1 MPQFSRFFVLCCS
14 AFILCVATANAK
26 ADPLTF
32 TNLVALQNNSSTRV
46 DLLANPGTTL
56 VGPRISF
63 LVDIEGIVP
72 TGTTS
77 ILQITYTELGHA
89 PIVQTFS
96 IPAFDTVPPPYSQF
110 FTIDSPGASA
120 QGTPATLTISIIT
133 SPGFGIIPSPG
144 HFVTHTYSFNVA
156 QPVPEPA
163 SMMLLGSGVVG
174 LLVRRWRV
182 RQRALQSG

>member
-1 MPQFSRFFVLCCS
+1 VPQFSRVFILFCS
-14 AFILCVATANAK
+14 AFILCVATVNAK

-32 TNLVALQNNSSTRV
+32 TNLVALQNNGATRV

-63 LVDIEGIVP
+63 LVDIEGMVP

-77 ILQITYTELGHA
+77 ILQITYSEAGHA

-120 QGTPATLTISIIT
+120 QGTPVTLTISIIS
-133 SPGFGIIPSPG
+133 SPGFGLSPAPG
-144 HFVTHTYSFNVA
+144 HFVTHTYNFNVT

-163 SMMLLGSGVVG
+163 SMMLLGGGVVG

-182 RQRALQSG
+182 RQRSLQSG